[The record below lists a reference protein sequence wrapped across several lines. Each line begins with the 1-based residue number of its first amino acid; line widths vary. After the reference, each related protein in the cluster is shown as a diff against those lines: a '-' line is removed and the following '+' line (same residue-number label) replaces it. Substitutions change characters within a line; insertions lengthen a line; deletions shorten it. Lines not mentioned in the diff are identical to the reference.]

1 MKLIILDI
9 VAITA
14 FLAYA
19 QKLSLVSAASAV
31 PLPALTASSTPFVAP
46 VERRLR
52 PSVVPGNEA
61 ANGLADRVSQ
71 LFLGGASKAVGATF
85 NGLARSHEKFRD
97 VTVLRHY
104 RVFDRQLAKK
114 ERRPRNTY
122 DEV

>member
-14 FLAYA
+14 FLDYA
-19 QKLSLVSAASAV
+19 QRPSLVSAASAV
-31 PLPALTASSTPFVAP
+31 PLPALTASSTPIVAP

-61 ANGLADRVSQ
+61 AKSLADRAGQ
-71 LFLGGASKAVGATF
+71 LFHGGASRAVGATF
-85 NGLARSHEKFRD
+85 NVLARSHEKFRD

-104 RVFDRQLAKK
+104 KVFDRQLADK
-114 ERRPRNTY
+114 
-122 DEV
+122 